1 MVEDVQ
7 ESDLIVLF
15 THDEKYGIEKINKFG
30 DVEAVSHLNKLQRIL
45 VVGVIHGLA
54 NETVSVEPCQTANV
68 VEHPTVEKDLEG
80 VVNHQDTSQLVGWS
94 ILHQLRSQDFDPN
107 QVSQTYHNWS

>member
-30 DVEAVSHLNKLQRIL
+30 DVEAVSHLNNL
-45 VVGVIHGLA
+45 
-54 NETVSVEPCQTANV
+54 
-68 VEHPTVEKDLEG
+68 
-80 VVNHQDTSQLVGWS
+80 
-94 ILHQLRSQDFDPN
+94 
-107 QVSQTYHNWS
+107 